1 MTFEQWMEEMS
12 KGTLAPRDDE
22 ARMVL
27 TRRNDLIFED
37 LEEDESP
44 RSV

>member
-12 KGTLAPRDDE
+12 KGTPAPRDDE
-22 ARMVL
+22 ALMVL

-44 RSV
+44 RGV